1 MKDEIQYRVDCWV
14 KDTNGRRDF
23 LHVLNLELRKWEI
36 KTKTDFKTLSE
47 QKGMND
53 ECSIRI
59 ILIVLSLFT
68 TCLLVVVYI

>member
-23 LHVLNLELRKWEI
+23 SHVLNFELRKWEI
-36 KTKTDFKTLSE
+36 NTKSDFKVLSE

-53 ECSIRI
+53 E
-59 ILIVLSLFT
+59 
-68 TCLLVVVYI
+68 

>member
-23 LHVLNLELRKWEI
+23 LHILNLELRKWEI
-36 KTKTDFKTLSE
+36 KTKTDLKILSE

-53 ECSIRI
+53 E
-59 ILIVLSLFT
+59 
-68 TCLLVVVYI
+68 